1 MCQPGRGNGCR
12 GGLKADLP
20 PDSSTIF
27 LAIARPSPL
36 SRSSRQ
42 PDPGASTLGPGRLT
56 PDLLFTGC
64 LETHNRHPPKTSEH
78 LMTQSN
84 SQSKGAQNTL
94 TKIMLDDVAGVSDL
108 RLCDR
113 SVHSDSNGRGRG
125 QGAAGTS
132 HRDHVAPNS
141 RAGIGWRRDRIG
153 CLLCSAAS
161 HDYCS
166 ERTEQQQTKQG
177 LCSARA

>member
-1 MCQPGRGNGCR
+1 
-12 GGLKADLP
+12 LP
-20 PDSSTIF
+20 EF
-27 LAIARPSPL
+27 L
-36 SRSSRQ
+36 
-42 PDPGASTLGPGRLT
+42 TW
-56 PDLLFTGC
+56 
-64 LETHNRHPPKTSEH
+64 
-78 LMTQSN
+78 
-84 SQSKGAQNTL
+84 
-94 TKIMLDDVAGVSDL
+94 

-113 SVHSDSNGRGRG
+113 SFHSDSNGRGRG

-166 ERTEQQQTKQG
+166 ERTEQQQTDVMSTEMSACVYWSWILVQPSVGDKG
-177 LCSARA
+177 LIANLNPSITGVGADRSPVLPPRRIESFNIDAYE

>member
-1 MCQPGRGNGCR
+1 MGKVSADRK
-12 GGLKADLP
+12 GGDEY
-20 PDSSTIF
+20 
-27 LAIARPSPL
+27 ARPHDSDCQQC
-36 SRSSRQ
+36 R
-42 PDPGASTLGPGRLT
+42 
-56 PDLLFTGC
+56 
-64 LETHNRHPPKTSEH
+64 TH
-78 LMTQSN
+78 SN

-94 TKIMLDDVAGVSDL
+94 TEIMLRNVAEFL
-108 RLCDR
+108 TWRLCDR

-141 RAGIGWRRDRIG
+141 RAGIGRRRDRIAWRRDGIAWRRDRIG

-166 ERTEQQQTKQG
+166 ERTEQQQTKQS
-177 LCSARA
+177 LCSATA